1 MLGINMLRDV
11 ILRLVIG
18 GSLDQARRRT
28 KVACIAGYLW
38 TLLSFVSVT
47 SWIFLPV
54 SDDTVGQRLSLGLY
68 VGLVCEVGVVAF
80 LSYGV
85 MRRKP
90 KMATALFFYFWVSR
104 LFWLSTGLISLNGI
118 PNIARLILL
127 HLVPVYLFYQGMR
140 GAWTHHSLTNRYDN
154 WEADVLED

>member
-1 MLGINMLRDV
+1 MFKDMT
-11 ILRLVIG
+11 LRLIVGDSI
-18 GSLDQARRRT
+18 DQARKRT
-28 KVACIAGYLW
+28 KVACIAGYVW

-54 SDDTVGQRLSLGLY
+54 SEDTLGQRLSLGLY
-68 VGLVCEVGVVAF
+68 VGLVCEVWIVAF

-104 LFWLSTGLISLNGI
+104 LFWLSTGLISFDGV
-118 PNIARLILL
+118 PNIVRFIVL
-127 HLVPVYLFYQGMR
+127 HLFPVYLFYQGMR
-140 GAWTHHSLTNRYDN
+140 GAWTHHRLTNRYKN
-154 WEADVLED
+154 WDANAL

>member
-1 MLGINMLRDV
+1 MFKDV
-11 ILRLVIG
+11 TLRLIIG

-28 KVACIAGYLW
+28 KVAWIIGYLW

-54 SDDTVGQRLSLGLY
+54 ADDTVGQRLSLNLY
-68 VGLVCEVGVVAF
+68 VGLVCEVGVIAF

-104 LFWLSTGLISLNGI
+104 LFWLSTGLISLDGI
-118 PNIARLILL
+118 PNIVRFIAL

-140 GAWTHHSLTNRYDN
+140 GAWTHHWLTNRYDDWQAN
-154 WEADVLED
+154 SERPA

>member
-1 MLGINMLRDV
+1 MFRYIAR
-11 ILRLVIG
+11 RLVIG
-18 GSLDQARRRT
+18 DSLDQARRRT
-28 KVACIAGYLW
+28 KVACSAGYVW

-54 SDDTVGQRLSLGLY
+54 SGDTAGQRLSLGLY
-68 VGLVCEVGVVAF
+68 IGLVCEVGVVAF

-104 LFWLSTGLISLNGI
+104 LFWLSTGLIGFDGI
-118 PNIARLILL
+118 PNIARFVIL

-140 GAWTHHSLTNRYDN
+140 GAWTNNWLTNRYDD
-154 WEADVLED
+154 WKADALED

>member
-1 MLGINMLRDV
+1 MFKDMT
-11 ILRLVIG
+11 LRLIVGDSI
-18 GSLDQARRRT
+18 DQARKRT
-28 KVACIAGYLW
+28 KVACIAGYVW

-54 SDDTVGQRLSLGLY
+54 SEDTLGQRLSLGLY
-68 VGLVCEVGVVAF
+68 VGLVCEVGIVAF
-80 LSYGV
+80 LSYGI

-104 LFWLSTGLISLNGI
+104 LFWLSTGLISFDGV
-118 PNIARLILL
+118 PNIVRFIVL

-140 GAWTHHSLTNRYDN
+140 GAWTHHRLTNRYKN
-154 WEADVLED
+154 WDANAL